1 MQCIFFYGFSIMMAS
16 SNNVALKSIDELLS
30 SATEDP
36 MIQSA
41 SAVNHL
47 TRNPISATSVADFDL
62 EKDQK
67 PELELDEPEPCKNVA
82 PISPFADRFT
92 NMASAMAGAK
102 ILFATDDWFAVA
114 ESLLQDGPPIF
125 DPDAFCE
132 QGKVLDGWET
142 RRRRQAG
149 HDWCLIQLSKRASV
163 HAIELDTAHFTGNN
177 VPNISVEVCDV
188 GASDLSQMVSKIPG
202 AFERLL
208 HGGVQGKGCLPQ
220 EVADASEAVSGAEW
234 KELLP
239 TTPLSPGFEATRMHR
254 FHLCSTSTSDA
265 TTARTPITGNLIRI
279 NYFPDGGVA
288 RFRCWGNSLGD
299 VKPVTTPLY
308 MPIQTCKACTVVAH
322 SSVRDE
328 SELPSRRLDENDGD
342 ELYSEL
348 SSLDQGGI
356 GGTCSNKHYGE
367 PWRLI
372 QTTLGKDMG
381 DGWETARHPNR
392 PGILMMSSSKQ
403 CGTSGSAS
411 ASATSGLLDTRLSDW
426 AVLKLGRAT
435 PSGVARIILDTKHF
449 RGNFPESVSVEGCYD
464 PTEDA
469 VDDDDDDEQQP
480 QWFSLIPRSKLSPDA
495 EHAFER
501 SKGQVENADKIVTHV
516 RVSIFPDG
524 GISRV
529 RIYG

>member
-1 MQCIFFYGFSIMMAS
+1 MTTSD
-16 SNNVALKSIDELLS
+16 NVALKSIDELFS
-30 SATEDP
+30 SDTEEP
-36 MIQSA
+36 MIEST
-41 SAVNHL
+41 STVSHL
-47 TRNPISATSVADFDL
+47 TRNPISATSVVDFDL
-62 EKDQK
+62 EKEQK
-67 PELELDEPEPCKNVA
+67 QILEPEPCKNVA
-82 PISPFADRFT
+82 PISPFADCYT
-92 NMASAMAGAK
+92 NMANAMSGAK
-102 ILFATDDWFAVA
+102 IIFATDDWFATA

-149 HDWCLIQLSKRASV
+149 HDWCLVQLSKRAEI

-177 VPNISVEVCDV
+177 VPNISIDICDV
-188 GASDLSQMVSKIPG
+188 SATDLSKMVAKIPG
-202 AFERLL
+202 AYERLL
-208 HGGVQGKGCLPQ
+208 HGGVQGKGYLQ
-220 EVADASEAVSGAEW
+220 EEVADASEAVGTAEW

-239 TTPLSPGFEATRMHR
+239 ITSLSPGFETTRMHR
-254 FHLCSTSTSDA
+254 FHLGST
-265 TTARTPITGNLIRI
+265 TPIIGNLVRI

-288 RFRCWGNSLGD
+288 RFRCWGNSLSD
-299 VKPVTTPLY
+299 VKPATTPLY
-308 MPIQTCKACTVVAH
+308 MPIKTCKECTVVAH
-322 SSVRDE
+322 SSVHDE
-328 SELPSRRLDENDGD
+328 SELPSRRLSFHDDDDDD

-392 PGILMMSSSKQ
+392 PGILMMSSKE
-403 CGTSGSAS
+403 CGSA
-411 ASATSGLLDTRLSDW
+411 SGLLDTRLSDW
-426 AVLKLGRAT
+426 AVLRLGKAT
-435 PSGVARIILDTKHF
+435 PGGVARIILDTKHF

-464 PTEDA
+464 PTEYHDEH
-469 VDDDDDDEQQP
+469 EQQQGEGGEQ
-480 QWFSLIPRSKLSPDA
+480 QWFSLIPRSKMSPDA
-495 EHAFER
+495 EHVFER

>member
-1 MQCIFFYGFSIMMAS
+1 MHCIFLYCFSIMMAS
-16 SNNVALKSIDELLS
+16 SNNVALKSTDELLS

-36 MIQSA
+36 VIKST
-41 SAVNHL
+41 STGSHL

-62 EKDQK
+62 ENEQK
-67 PELELDEPEPCKNVA
+67 LDEPEPCKNFA

-92 NMASAMAGAK
+92 NVASAMAGAK

-114 ESLLQDGPPIF
+114 ESLLQDRPPIF

-149 HDWCLIQLSKRASV
+149 HDWCLVQLSKRATI

-177 VPNISVEVCDV
+177 VPNISIEICDV
-188 GASDLSQMVSKIPG
+188 GANDLSKMVSKIPG

-208 HGGVQGKGCLPQ
+208 HGGVQGKGCLPE

-239 TTPLSPGFEATRMHR
+239 ATSLSPGFEATRMHR
-254 FHLCSTSTSDA
+254 FHLDSTSSA
-265 TTARTPITGNLIRI
+265 TTTSTATTTTTTRTPITGNLIRI

-299 VKPVTTPLY
+299 VKPATTPLY
-308 MPIQTCKACTVVAH
+308 MPIQTCKECTVVAH
-322 SSVRDE
+322 SSVRDD
-328 SELPSRRLDENDGD
+328 SELPSRRLDENDD

-348 SSLDQGGI
+348 SSLDEGGI

-367 PWRLI
+367 PWYLI
-372 QTTLGKDMG
+372 RTTLGKDMG

-392 PGILMMSSSKQ
+392 PGTLMMSSSKQ
-403 CGTSGSAS
+403 CGTT
-411 ASATSGLLDTRLSDW
+411 SATNGLLDTRLSDW
-426 AVLKLGRAT
+426 AVLKLGKAT

-469 VDDDDDDEQQP
+469 DDDEGEGGEP
-480 QWFSLIPRSKLSPDA
+480 QWFSLIPRSKMSPDA
-495 EHAFER
+495 EHVFER
-501 SKGQVENADKIVTHV
+501 SKGQVENADQIVTHV